1 MHSWVRLRPSV
12 RGSAEISVD
21 PTFFYTT
28 LTTKEPISFP
38 FRRSEAEH
46 EETSKTLICFE
57 SLVCLARLVSEQKKK
72 KTFHQIIRN
81 HRYYF
86 CALRV
91 YTRLYFLTTSL
102 LDKVL
107 GSLRWDFSMLHA
119 ESIFS
124 FNSYLGRTTKKPHY
138 YYSKYMTLLTTN

>member
-72 KTFHQIIRN
+72 KLSLNNPESQI
-81 HRYYF
+81 
-86 CALRV
+86 L
-91 YTRLYFLTTSL
+91 FLCTASL
-102 LDKVL
+102 HKV
-107 GSLRWDFSMLHA
+107 
-119 ESIFS
+119 IFS
-124 FNSYLGRTTKKPHY
+124 YHIFTR
-138 YYSKYMTLLTTN
+138 

>member
-12 RGSAEISVD
+12 QGSAEISVD

-72 KTFHQIIRN
+72 KKPFHQIVLLIRN
-81 HRYYF
+81 HGYYF

-91 YTRLYFLTTSL
+91 YTRLCFLTTSL

-124 FNSYLGRTTKKPHY
+124 FNSYLGRTTKKA
-138 YYSKYMTLLTTN
+138 TLLLL